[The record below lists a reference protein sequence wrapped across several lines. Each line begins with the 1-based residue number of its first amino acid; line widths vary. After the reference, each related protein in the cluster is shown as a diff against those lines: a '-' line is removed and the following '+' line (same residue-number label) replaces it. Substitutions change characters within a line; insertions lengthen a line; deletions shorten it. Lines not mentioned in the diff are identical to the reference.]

1 MKSMKFLNINPLIN
15 WMTMRKIMI
24 LMVLVLI
31 GLTATANENN
41 SASINER
48 LYKAKVR
55 ELVYR
60 LKITTDQQKKFEPIY
75 RSYCEEM
82 RALWAERKRP
92 IKPGTSTEAAAMA
105 KRKMEMQ
112 QRAQGIRMKYIDK
125 LATVLNPD
133 QVSRFFEVESIIQ
146 KKLKEKHDKANSR

>member
-1 MKSMKFLNINPLIN
+1 
-15 WMTMRKIMI
+15 MI
-24 LMVLVLI
+24 ILLALVSV
-31 GLTATANENN
+31 TATARDDKG
-41 SASINER
+41 SSLNER

-60 LKITTDQQKKFEPIY
+60 LHITSEQQKKFEPIY

-82 RALWAERKRP
+82 TALWADRKRP
-92 IKPGTSTEAAAMA
+92 IKPSTSTNAAAMA

-125 LATVLNPD
+125 LATVLNAS
-133 QVSRFFEVESIIQ
+133 QVGRFFEVESIIQ
-146 KKLKEKHDKANSR
+146 KKLKERRDQARNQ